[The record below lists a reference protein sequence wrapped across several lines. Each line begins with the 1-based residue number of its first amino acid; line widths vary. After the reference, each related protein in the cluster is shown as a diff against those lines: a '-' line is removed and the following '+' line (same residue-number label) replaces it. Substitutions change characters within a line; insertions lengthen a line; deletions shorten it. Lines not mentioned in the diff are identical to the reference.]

1 MTAGSH
7 LSVTA
12 RKKKKGKAC
21 WAGGAAMLGQL
32 GSAYARGGETG
43 RRPGLFTGLKKKK
56 ERGKGD
62 GPDGGKEREERG
74 KGFSFSFKF
83 LFKFIF
89 QTFKLQS
96 NRNPCIRI
104 MMHKHLLFLN
114 YFSDV

>member
-1 MTAGSH
+1 
-7 LSVTA
+7 
-12 RKKKKGKAC
+12 
-21 WAGGAAMLGQL
+21 MLGPL
-32 GSAYARGGETG
+32 GPAYARGGETG
-43 RRPGLFTGLKKKK
+43 RRPGWFTGLKRKK
-56 ERGKGD
+56 E
-62 GPDGGKEREERG
+62 GKEMGRMEEKREERG